1 MARSRSST
9 ATTTLHF
16 DHDPSL
22 RFPGFPEDGRAAHA
36 AGRGK
41 SGGGG
46 RSTVGG
52 SSPNKG
58 KAKKGTAN
66 KSTGKRGSGM
76 ISANRPGSSARK
88 SATAKTSRQGGR
100 SGAERTGM

>member
-1 MARSRSST
+1 MIWLDWRAEKGTGDR
-9 ATTTLHF
+9 F
-16 DHDPSL
+16 DVE
-22 RFPGFPEDGRAAHA
+22 RFPVWDEHHGTAYA

-52 SSPNKG
+52 TSANKG

-76 ISANRPGSSARK
+76 ISSNKPGSSARR
-88 SATAKTSRQGGR
+88 SATAKVSRRTGR
-100 SGAERTGM
+100 DGAERTGMA